1 MVVVL
6 PTLVVQGV
14 SELCGPARQG
24 SEPDPDHFER
34 QIIFSHELFYDL
46 VLLEDLRE
54 EEERRTDSEEGK
66 GRPKED
72 GEFSSVDCRVAWGD
86 NGEDYLADFSAVG
99 FALVGWAGVGN
110 CTHRATYTLG
120 YPERVVVLAE

>member
-1 MVVVL
+1 
-6 PTLVVQGV
+6 
-14 SELCGPARQG
+14 
-24 SEPDPDHFER
+24 
-34 QIIFSHELFYDL
+34 
-46 VLLEDLRE
+46 LLEDLRE

-72 GEFSSVDCRVAWGD
+72 GEFSSVECRVAWGD

-99 FALVGWAGVGN
+99 FVFVRWAGVGN
-110 CTHRATYTLG
+110 CTHRAIYTLG